1 MRSKVAIALPLLS
14 IHCAL
19 SYKVGEPVTHDKH
32 LDEGAKTVDAFG
44 MCDADDVLAGKRIG

>member
-1 MRSKVAIALPLLS
+1 VRSKVAIALPLLS